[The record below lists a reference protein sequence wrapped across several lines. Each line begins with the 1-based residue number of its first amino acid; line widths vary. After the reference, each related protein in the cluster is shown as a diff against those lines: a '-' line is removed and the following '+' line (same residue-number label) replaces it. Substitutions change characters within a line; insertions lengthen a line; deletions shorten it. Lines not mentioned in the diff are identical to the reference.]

1 MTVISKAS
9 KGIAAGPKLRRPLA
23 AEVRGRIQAQT
34 LINRLEAHALGK
46 IDLSPTQVRALEVL
60 LRKILP
66 DLQSAELHHH
76 DDTADMSEAELAG
89 RLAATLAALP
99 AELRA
104 LIIGDAMA
112 DAT

>member
-23 AEVRGRIQAQT
+23 AEVRGKIQAQM
-34 LINRLEAHALGK
+34 LINRLEQHASGK
-46 IDLSPTQVRALEVL
+46 LDMSPTQVRAVEVL
-60 LRKILP
+60 LKKVLP

-76 DDTADMSEAELAG
+76 DETADMNEEQLAQ

-104 LIIGDAMA
+104 LVIGDALT
-112 DAT
+112 DAP